1 MAKRHLSARTTAR
14 HAVDEAKGT
23 RRGRIRWCSDQIR
36 CLRRW
41 IRCPVAG
48 SGQTW
53 AAWVRA
59 AARARAART
68 GAGAGG
74 VAWHRCGGQ
83 AARMLALGAEE
94 DNDDS
99 CTTRAARC
107 REAGAPAS
115 QTAVTGGAAGVGRRR
130 RGQWQP
136 LRWPEGVAATPVV
149 AATVA
154 EAEASEL
161 VAVVASAAGRRQ

>member
-1 MAKRHLSARTTAR
+1 
-14 HAVDEAKGT
+14 
-23 RRGRIRWCSDQIR
+23 
-36 CLRRW
+36 
-41 IRCPVAG
+41 
-48 SGQTW
+48 
-53 AAWVRA
+53 
-59 AARARAART
+59 
-68 GAGAGG
+68 
-74 VAWHRCGGQ
+74 
-83 AARMLALGAEE
+83 MLALGAEE

-115 QTAVTGGAAGVGRRR
+115 QTAATGGAAGVGRRR

-136 LRWPEGVAATPVV
+136 LRWPEGAAATPVV

-161 VAVVASAAGRRQ
+161 VAAWLDDGSSGCCGTVRGGTVVRSAAAAAVAVTAVTEGMAASDG